1 MIEQLT
7 SIFKYQDNTEVI
19 GLTEEL
25 DVFYVLNYFKQS
37 HKSLIVLTSD
47 LYQANYYYD
56 HLATYEEHIAFFP
69 MDDFI
74 TSVALAISPE
84 FKLKRLE
91 TLQRVQN
98 GEALIIVTNLM
109 GFLHFLPQKDLAP
122 SLNFNLKKGLELN
135 RNKFLET
142 LNNFGYQRESIV
154 TSTGEYAVRG
164 FVIDVFLVN
173 ENHPLRIEF
182 FGDEIESIRYF
193 DENTQLSINEI
204 PSIVGYPITE
214 IKTKQV
220 SSLLDYLDNPALFI
234 VEQVKI
240 NDEYQKIV
248 TEVKEYQ
255 VSQKT
260 TNKLMFSED
269 DLKSSHTFYLNQIA
283 ISNKYL
289 EYHSQNINNF
299 NSNFNLLSQQI
310 NNWLKKSMQVIFYLS
325 RDQEIKEIKELF
337 PNQAG
342 IKIVKQKINNGF
354 IINNLV
360 IIGENDIEN
369 IYELSIKYKNNL
381 KIGKKIHDFNQ
392 LDIGDYVVHYSHGI
406 GIYGGVKTLEK
417 NGLKKD
423 YLLINYAGNDK
434 VYVPV
439 EKIASIYKYATKD
452 ADKPHIAKLNSPVW
466 NKTKSNLK
474 KHIHD
479 ISQELL
485 KLYQTRREIKGPIFK
500 ADSLE
505 EIFASSF
512 SYELTPDQI
521 KSTND
526 ILNDLAMPVPMDRL
540 LCGDVGFGKTEV
552 AFRAMFRTVINGYQ
566 VAYLCPT
573 TILSNQQYQNA
584 LIRFKDFPINIALLN
599 RFTTPKEVHN
609 IIDGLKTGKI
619 DIVFGTHRLLSSDVK
634 YQKLG
639 LLVVD
644 EEQRFGVTHKEKIK
658 AIKQDV
664 NVLTLSATPIPRT
677 LKMALAGL
685 RDLSIIDTAPVNRYP
700 VETYVIADNDLI
712 IKDAIYK
719 ELIRQGQVFIL
730 YNKVA
735 SIDNEM
741 AAIKKL
747 VPTARIVYAHGQMSK
762 QELEQVMTDFIN
774 YKYDILLCTTIIE
787 TGIDIPNVNTLI
799 IKDADLF
806 GLSQL
811 YQLRGRVGRSNR
823 IAYAYLM
830 YNKNK
835 MLNDIAIKRLAT
847 IKEFTELGSG
857 YRIAMRDLA
866 LRGAG
871 NILGSEQAGFVD
883 AVGLDLYLK
892 FIDDEIKQTDEVETN
907 DDNVSLID
915 VETHIS
921 NEYVSDEDLKIEIH
935 KQINE
940 IDSYESLMN
949 TKNEL
954 EDRFG
959 KITDNME
966 IYMYEEWFEKL
977 SQKLNITD
985 IKQDNRNITIFIP
998 ENIAHKI
1005 KFDKL
1010 FVEAYQLCNKFSFKT
1025 RGGNVIINLSLIA
1038 LEKHFIYYLVALF
1051 NLIADEITKN
1061 N

>member
-7 SIFKYQDNTEVI
+7 SIFKYQNNTEVI

-25 DVFYVLNYFKQS
+25 DVFYVLNYFKQTN
-37 HKSLIVLTSD
+37 KSIIVLTSD
-47 LYQANYYYD
+47 LYQANFYYD

-74 TSVALAISPE
+74 TSVALAVSPE

-91 TLQRVQN
+91 TLQRLQN
-98 GEALIIVTNLM
+98 GEPLIIITNLM
-109 GFLHFLPQKDLAP
+109 GYLHFLPQKDLAP
-122 SLNFNLKKGLELN
+122 SLNFKLKKGFELN
-135 RNKFLET
+135 RENFLKV
-142 LNNFGYQRESIV
+142 LADFGYQRESIV
-154 TSTGEYAVRG
+154 TATGEYAVRG
-164 FVIDVFLVN
+164 FVIDVFLIN
-173 ENHPLRIEF
+173 DDHPLRIEF

-204 PSIVGYPITE
+204 TSITGYPINE
-214 IKTKQV
+214 IKTSKV
-220 SSLLDYLDNPALFI
+220 SSLIDYLDHPVLF
-234 VEQVKI
+234 VSEQLKV
-240 NDEYQKIV
+240 NDEYQKIK
-248 TEVKEYQ
+248 TEIKEYQ
-255 VSQKT
+255 NNQKT
-260 TNKLMFSED
+260 TNKVMFSMEE
-269 DLKSSHTFYLNQIA
+269 LKPAQTYYLNQIA
-283 ISNKYL
+283 VSKSHL
-289 EYHSQNINNF
+289 EYHSQIINNF
-299 NSNFNLLSQQI
+299 NSNFNLLSQQV

-325 RDQEIKEIKELF
+325 RDQEIKDIKELF
-337 PNQAG
+337 ANQSG
-342 IKIVKQKINNGF
+342 IKIIKQKINNGF

-369 IYELSIKYKNNL
+369 IHELSIKYKNNL

-392 LDIGDYVVHYSHGI
+392 LDVGDYVVHYSHGI

-439 EKIASIYKYATKD
+439 EKITSIYKYATKD

-466 NKTKSNLK
+466 NKTKSALK

-479 ISQELL
+479 ISQTLL
-485 KLYQTRREIKGPIFK
+485 KLYKTRREIKGPIFQP
-500 ADSLE
+500 DSLE
-505 EIFASSF
+505 DIFANSF
-512 SYELTPDQI
+512 TYELTPDQV

-526 ILNDLAMPVPMDRL
+526 ILNDLNSPVPMDRL

-566 VAYLCPT
+566 VSYLCPT

-584 LIRFKDFPINIALLN
+584 LVRFKDFPINIALLN
-599 RFTTPKEVHN
+599 RFTTPKEVHK
-609 IIDGLKTGKI
+609 IIDGLKNGKV

-634 YQKLG
+634 YKKLG

-677 LKMALAGL
+677 LKMALSGL

-735 SIDNEM
+735 SIDSEM

-762 QELEQVMTDFIN
+762 QELEQVMSDFID

-799 IKDADLF
+799 VKDADLF

-835 MLNDIAIKRLAT
+835 MLNDIAIKRLEA

-907 DDNVSLID
+907 DDNTSLID

-921 NEYVSDEDLKIEIH
+921 NDYVSDEDLKIEIH
-935 KQINE
+935 KRINE

-949 TKNEL
+949 TKKEL

-959 KITDNME
+959 KITSNME

-985 IKQDNRNITIFIP
+985 IKQDNRNITIIIP
-998 ENIAHKI
+998 ENIASKI

-1010 FVEAYQLCNKFSFKT
+1010 FVEAYQLCNKFSFKA
-1025 RGGNVIINLSLIA
+1025 RGGNVIINLSLLS

-1051 NLIADEITKN
+1051 NLIADEIAKN

>member
-485 KLYQTRREIKGPIFK
+485 KLYHYVVM
-500 ADSLE
+500 LV
-505 EIFASSF
+505 
-512 SYELTPDQI
+512 
-521 KSTND
+521 
-526 ILNDLAMPVPMDRL
+526 LA
-540 LCGDVGFGKTEV
+540 K
-552 AFRAMFRTVINGYQ
+552 
-566 VAYLCPT
+566 
-573 TILSNQQYQNA
+573 
-584 LIRFKDFPINIALLN
+584 
-599 RFTTPKEVHN
+599 
-609 IIDGLKTGKI
+609 
-619 DIVFGTHRLLSSDVK
+619 
-634 YQKLG
+634 QKL
-639 LLVVD
+639 L
-644 EEQRFGVTHKEKIK
+644 
-658 AIKQDV
+658 
-664 NVLTLSATPIPRT
+664 
-677 LKMALAGL
+677 
-685 RDLSIIDTAPVNRYP
+685 
-700 VETYVIADNDLI
+700 
-712 IKDAIYK
+712 
-719 ELIRQGQVFIL
+719 
-730 YNKVA
+730 
-735 SIDNEM
+735 
-741 AAIKKL
+741 
-747 VPTARIVYAHGQMSK
+747 
-762 QELEQVMTDFIN
+762 LEQ
-774 YKYDILLCTTIIE
+774 YLILL
-787 TGIDIPNVNTLI
+787 
-799 IKDADLF
+799 
-806 GLSQL
+806 
-811 YQLRGRVGRSNR
+811 
-823 IAYAYLM
+823 
-830 YNKNK
+830 
-835 MLNDIAIKRLAT
+835 
-847 IKEFTELGSG
+847 
-857 YRIAMRDLA
+857 
-866 LRGAG
+866 
-871 NILGSEQAGFVD
+871 
-883 AVGLDLYLK
+883 
-892 FIDDEIKQTDEVETN
+892 
-907 DDNVSLID
+907 
-915 VETHIS
+915 
-921 NEYVSDEDLKIEIH
+921 
-935 KQINE
+935 
-940 IDSYESLMN
+940 
-949 TKNEL
+949 
-954 EDRFG
+954 
-959 KITDNME
+959 
-966 IYMYEEWFEKL
+966 
-977 SQKLNITD
+977 
-985 IKQDNRNITIFIP
+985 
-998 ENIAHKI
+998 
-1005 KFDKL
+1005 
-1010 FVEAYQLCNKFSFKT
+1010 
-1025 RGGNVIINLSLIA
+1025 
-1038 LEKHFIYYLVALF
+1038 
-1051 NLIADEITKN
+1051 
-1061 N
+1061 